1 MKVTNFSGSKT
12 DTGVITVG
20 SDDINGGFTGIALA
34 TEGAVGECTV
44 TVVPVGCTTAR
55 NPGADGEN
63 VIAENGI
70 LMIDA
75 NLPLESVIITPT
87 NTGTEFTVS
96 WNQY

>member
-12 DTGVITVG
+12 DTGVITLG
-20 SDDINGGFTGIALA
+20 SDDINDRYTGIALA

-63 VIAENGI
+63 VIPENDI

-75 NLPLESVIITPT
+75 NLPLQSVIITPA
-87 NTGTEFTVS
+87 NTGTEFTVV

>member
-70 LMIDA
+70 LTLDA
-75 NLPLESVIITPT
+75 LLPLSAVVITPT
-87 NTGTEFTVS
+87 DTGTEFTVT
-96 WNQY
+96 WNQF

>member
-12 DTGVITVG
+12 GTGVITLGAGHVN
-20 SDDINGGFTGIALA
+20 DRLTGIALA
-34 TEGAVGECTV
+34 TEGAVGDCTV
-44 TVVPVGCTTAR
+44 TVVPVGCATPR

-63 VIAENGI
+63 VIKENGL

-75 NLPLESVIITPT
+75 RLPLASVIITPT
-87 NTGTEFTVS
+87 DTNAEFTVS